1 MTDIKKI
8 PPRDKIK
15 TRDKWDLS
23 PLFESD
29 AAWRQQF
36 DMLRKRVSEFEKF
49 RGKLGTSPSVLRE
62 CYELNVE
69 FEKDAEKVWNYAFLK
84 SCEDVSD
91 STYQAMIAQVSH
103 LVMVIS
109 EVTSFI
115 APEIRAIP
123 RKKIAQF
130 LESKELKPFRFE
142 LEKLLRYRPHIL
154 SRKEERLLAMQS
166 EVSDAPGHIFGQLND
181 ADLEFGAVTDSE
193 GNRVELSQ
201 STFRSLLESRD
212 RTVRRKVFHK
222 LYAAYEAHE
231 NTLSAT
237 LRASVLQD
245 VYEARAR
252 NYPSALE
259 AALFPER
266 IPTTV
271 YDNLIATVHD
281 NLDTVYRYFDL
292 RRRALGLRNIH
303 FYDTY
308 VPIVDTGTKRTAYP
322 EAVKVVCEALQ
333 PLGSEYC
340 ETLERGLRGRWV
352 DRYENKGKRSGA
364 FSSGGYTGPPYILMN
379 YKPETIDSM
388 FTLAHEAGHSMH
400 TYYSAANQPYQYYQ
414 YTIFVAEVA
423 STLNE
428 LLLNNYLLDKAK
440 SGKRRVF
447 LISREIDEMR
457 GTLVRQTMFAEFE
470 KVIHA
475 AAEAGEPI
483 TSEWIRA
490 EYNKL
495 LGLYFG
501 PDFCLDDRLDFEVL
515 RIPHFYSAFYV
526 YKYATGIAAATALAQ
541 RILRGGQ
548 AERKRYIKFLESG
561 GSDYPLEL
569 LKKAG
574 VDMEKPEPINAAM
587 AHFRDLVD
595 ELEDLLPV

>member
-8 PPRDKIK
+8 APRDQIK

-29 AAWRQQF
+29 AAWGRQF
-36 DMLRKRVSEFEKF
+36 NKLSERVGEFEKF

-62 CYELNVE
+62 CYELDVE

-103 LVMVIS
+103 LAMVIS
-109 EVTSFI
+109 EVTSFV

-130 LESKELKPFRFE
+130 LKSKELKPFRFE

-154 SRKEERLLAMQS
+154 SQKEERLLAMQS
-166 EVSDAPGHIFGQLND
+166 EVSDTPEHIFGQLND

-201 STFRSLLESRD
+201 STFLSLLESRD
-212 RTVRRKVFHK
+212 RTVRRKAFHK
-222 LYAAYEAHE
+222 FYAVYEAHE

-252 NYPSALE
+252 NYSSALE

-266 IPTTV
+266 IPATV

-308 VPIVDTGTKRTAYP
+308 VPIVDTGKKRTGYP
-322 EAVKVVCEALQ
+322 EAVKTVCEALQ

-340 ETLERGLRGRWV
+340 GTLERGLRGRWV

-428 LLLNNYLLDKAK
+428 LLLNHYLLGKAK
-440 SGKRRVF
+440 SNKRRAY
-447 LISREIDEMR
+447 LISREIDEIR

-470 KVIHA
+470 KIIHGA
-475 AAEAGEPI
+475 AGAGEPI

-490 EYNKL
+490 EYGKL
-495 LGLYFG
+495 LELYFG

-541 RILRGGQ
+541 RILKGGE
-548 AERKRYIKFLESG
+548 AERGRYLRFLKSG

-587 AHFRDLVD
+587 AHFRNLVD
-595 ELEDLLPV
+595 ELEDLLHV